1 MSILEKETQI
11 MNVKQ
16 QKWIQE
22 EAIYTPDQLN
32 INGVEVMQD
41 WEIPYMKKLASIATS
56 NGGQVLELGFGLGL
70 SAGFI
75 QKSIEI
81 QKHTIIEAHP
91 KVIEFAYKKFPEAL
105 STGRMEIVQGFW
117 EDVSSRFDDES
128 FDGIL
133 FDTVP
138 LEPTDAGTF
147 HQHQFFKEAGRLLKN
162 SGTFTYFSRVATEIP
177 EAHQKQLQEAGF
189 SKIGFEVIEVSPPV
203 PSQYWSYKT
212 IVAPIIKK

>member
-1 MSILEKETQI
+1 MDI
-11 MNVKQ
+11 KQ
-16 QKWIQE
+16 QKWIQKK
-22 EAIYTPDQLN
+22 ANYTPDQL
-32 INGVEVMQD
+32 ILNGVEVMQD

-75 QKSIEI
+75 QDSPDIE
-81 QKHTIIEAHP
+81 KHTIVEAHP
-91 KVIEFAYKKFPEAL
+91 DVCEFARQKYPEAL
-105 STGRMEIVQGFW
+105 NTGRMEIVSGFW
-117 EDVSSRFDDES
+117 QEVSSHFDDES

-138 LEPTDAGTF
+138 LTPEDAGTF
-147 HQHQFFKEAGRLLKN
+147 HQHEFFQEAARLLKK

-177 EAHQKQLQEAGF
+177 ETHQKLLREAGF
-189 SKIGFEVIEVSPPV
+189 SQIDFEVVDVNPPV
-203 PSQYWSYKT
+203 PSQYWEYKT